1 MLEARLR
8 HLYSRISA
16 LGAASVAVAFSGG
29 GDSTALLHALRDFPS
44 VTHAFIIDHN
54 LRSESA
60 FETQQAAEFA
70 KSLGYSVHVRQWGHA
85 QPKTGLQVKARAYRY
100 AAMGEMCRQMGVTH
114 LLTAHTSDDQA
125 ETLLMRQDRGT
136 GWRGLAG
143 MRARAYAPLW
153 PALADVTL
161 VRPLLDVS
169 RKELREYNQ
178 REGLSWI
185 EDPSNE
191 NQDFTRVRARQTLMQ
206 NETLKVS
213 LLNTQSEN
221 KHRLRSERK
230 LFKDWISRYGDLNE
244 NGFFLLS
251 RVPPSELL
259 LHLLRIAS
267 GTGGPIDAARREA
280 LCESITSK
288 GFKAAT
294 LAGAW
299 VVKTKTGFLITRD
312 KVAVQGRRGETAEP
326 LQPITLK
333 KGVPFIW
340 DGRFKLVVQEDDIQ
354 VVPAYG
360 QLQTLRQDTETQ
372 SLFDLPESVR
382 LSCPVYMRG
391 GKPIGFGAKG
401 NALVH
406 VETLAKERLS
416 ALWEIE

>member
-1 MLEARLR
+1 MLEAQLG

-16 LGAASVAVAFSGG
+16 LGSNKIAIAYSGG

-54 LRSESA
+54 LRAESA
-60 FETQQAAEFA
+60 VETHQAAGFA
-70 KSLGYSVHVRQWGHA
+70 KSLGYSVHVRQWDHA

-100 AAMGEMCRQMGVTH
+100 AAMGEMCRQMRVSH

-143 MRARAYAPLW
+143 MRAQAFAPLW

-169 RKELREYNQ
+169 RKELREYNE
-178 REGLSWI
+178 REGLTWI
-185 EDPSNE
+185 DDPSNE

-206 NETLKVS
+206 NETLKVRV
-213 LLNTQSEN
+213 LNTQSEN

-230 LFKDWISRYGDLNE
+230 LFKDWMSRYGDLNE
-244 NGFFLLS
+244 HGFFLLS

-280 LCESITSK
+280 LCEQMASDD
-288 GFKAAT
+288 FKAAT

-299 VVKTKTGFLITRD
+299 VVKIKEGFLITRD
-312 KVAVQGRRGETAEP
+312 KVAVQGRRGEAAEP

-333 KGVPFIW
+333 KGVSFLW
-340 DGRFKLVVQEDDIQ
+340 DGRFKITANQDAINVFPAFGHLQKLQEASE
-354 VVPAYG
+354 VK
-360 QLQTLRQDTETQ
+360 QLFNLPSAARA
-372 SLFDLPESVR
+372 SL
-382 LSCPVYMRG
+382 PVFR
-391 GKPIGFGAKG
+391 KRSEIIGFGTHVSREVEVE
-401 NALVH
+401 ALAH
-406 VETLAKERLS
+406 NRLQD
-416 ALWEIE
+416 LWDVR